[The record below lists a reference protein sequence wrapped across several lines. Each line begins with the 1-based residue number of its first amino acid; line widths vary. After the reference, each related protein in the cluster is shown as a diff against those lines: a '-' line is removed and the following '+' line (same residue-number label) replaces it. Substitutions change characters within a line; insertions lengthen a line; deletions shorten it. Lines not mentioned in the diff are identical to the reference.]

1 MRYALILAGG
11 SGVRLWPMSR
21 QATPKHLLPFIGG
34 KCLVEIAA
42 ARLDGLVPAEHCY
55 ICAGERQRAA
65 ILQALPSSRDR
76 FLGEPVGRDTLN
88 AVGFSAAV
96 IAREDPEAVIG
107 VFTADHLIEPLD
119 EFQKIVSQG
128 YALAE
133 RNPETLVTFGILPS
147 FASTGYGYLE
157 LGGELDGGA
166 RRVERFKEKPDA
178 ATAESYYAAGG
189 DRYLWNSGM
198 FVWRAATLLDCIRRY
213 EPEIYRGLARIA
225 EHWATP
231 AREAVLAEVYPSLK
245 KVSVDY
251 AVMEPASRDASVRV
265 AAVPMPLRW
274 LDVGSWTSFAK
285 TRPTDSEGNAL
296 AAERNVLLE
305 TSNTLVVSSDPKHL
319 IAVAG
324 CEGLIVIHT
333 PDATLVCR
341 SDQAEKIKELQ
352 QKVAERFGNEY
363 L

>member
-21 QATPKHLLPFIGG
+21 QAAPKHLLPFIGG
-34 KCLVEIAA
+34 QSLLEIAA
-42 ARLDGLVPAEHCY
+42 ARLDGLVPAERCY
-55 ICAGERQRAA
+55 ICAGERHRAA
-65 ILQALPSSRDR
+65 ILQVLPSSRDR
-76 FLGEPVGRDTLN
+76 FLGEPLGRDTLN

-107 VFTADHLIEPLD
+107 VFTADHLIEPVD
-119 EFQKIVSQG
+119 EFQKIVSSG
-128 YALAE
+128 YLLAE
-133 RNPETLVTFGILPS
+133 RNPETLVTFGILPT

-157 LGGELDGGA
+157 LGGALDGGA
-166 RRVERFKEKPDA
+166 RLVERFKEKPDQ

-198 FVWRAATLLDCIRRY
+198 FVWRASTLLDCIHRY
-213 EPEIYRGLARIA
+213 EPEIYRGLVRIA
-225 EHWATP
+225 EYWATP
-231 AREAVLAEVYPSLK
+231 AREAVLAEVYPQLR

-251 AVMEPASRDASVRV
+251 AVMEPASRDRSVRV

-285 TRPTDSEGNAL
+285 TRPTDSAGNAL
-296 AAERNVLLE
+296 AAERSVLLE
-305 TSNTLVVSSDPKHL
+305 TGNTLVVSSDPKHL

-324 CEGLIVIHT
+324 CEGLLIVHT
-333 PDATLVCR
+333 PEATLVCR
-341 SDQAEKIKELQ
+341 ADQAEKIKELQ